1 MNRRLVIVIL
11 STLLVFMYIPSA
23 SQAASVE
30 EATNVADKSKDS
42 ESETK
47 LIGYIFKVL
56 AKGLVIA
63 TDVDTLKTKCISKIN
78 NMSEEDFRVRYQ
90 DFYEHF
96 SKNRVSTDKFGLHDK
111 MTKSEAIELIKGKDK
126 DKIFAFIDELPDTFI
141 ANEYKRY
148 SFKNKQAP
156 VDPQKSASFWAQINK
171 MINSLK
177 DKYL

>member
-11 STLLVFMYIPSA
+11 GTLLVFMYIPRA

-30 EATNVADKSKDS
+30 EAANAVDKSKDS

-47 LIGYIFKVL
+47 LIGYIFKIL
-56 AKGLVIA
+56 AKGLVVT
-63 TDVDTLKTKCISKIN
+63 TDIDTLKTKCISKIN
-78 NMSEEDFRVRYQ
+78 NMSEEDFGVRYK

-96 SKNRVSTDKFGLHDK
+96 ANNRVSTDKFGLHDK

-126 DKIFAFIDELPDTFI
+126 DKMFAFIDALPDTFI

-148 SFKNKQAP
+148 SFKNKQPP
-156 VDPQKSASFWAQINK
+156 VDPRKSASFWAQVNK
-171 MINSLK
+171 MINSLE
-177 DKYL
+177 DKYF